1 MLFYFLYYYL
11 KLLRNKSYFKNGLL
25 KGFNGFFLSEKS
37 NELQPLEMLHD
48 FRCNVKYF
56 DLSPVGLV
64 TNKIRNTW
72 KTNSFA
78 LSHLDVW

>member
-11 KLLRNKSYFKNGLL
+11 KLLRNKCYFKNGLL
-25 KGFNGFFLSEKS
+25 KGSNGKKNVSEKS

-48 FRCNVKYF
+48 FRCNGKYF

-78 LSHLDVW
+78 LSHLDA